1 MKQGWKY
8 LPIGEVADV
17 TDFVAN
23 GSFATLRDNV
33 QYHTEP
39 SYAVLVR
46 VVDFSSDF
54 DKTKFVYVDKHGYDF
69 LEKSSLQ
76 GGEIIMSNVGSIGKE
91 FICPDLGIPM
101 TLGPNAI
108 VIRTDNNK
116 YYYYC
121 FFSEWFQNLL
131 KGISGRGGLI
141 KFNKTNFKQLV
152 VPVPPKGIQDK
163 IVEELDQ
170 INALIAIKEKQLRE
184 LEELEQTIFHEMF
197 GDIIV
202 NNKKWKVENL
212 TRFCE
217 VSSSKRIFANEYVSN
232 GVPFYR
238 GKEITELSKEH
249 PISLEL
255 FISKER
261 YAKIKESYGC
271 PKIGDVL
278 LTAVGT
284 IGNIW
289 VVDTEEPFY
298 FKDGNIIWLK
308 KISGINSIY
317 LRYALGIL
325 INEFKYQMAHGC
337 AYSALTIKAMSEM
350 NIAIPPQNTQQE
362 FANRIGAVIT
372 NKSSVKTTLKELQE
386 LLASRMQY
394 WFD

>member
-1 MKQGWKY
+1 MRVECQYRPFDSCLKKLPKAKQVKTEDYNKGTHYPIISQEEKLISGYCDDESMLFRIDNPVVVFGDHTRVLKY
-8 LPIGEVADV
+8 IDF
-17 TDFVAN
+17 DFVVGAD
-23 GSFATLRDNV
+23 GVKILSPISELDAKFFLYFLQWYNV
-33 QYHTEP
+33 P
-39 SYAVLVR
+39 NL
-46 VVDFSSDF
+46 
-54 DKTKFVYVDKHGYDF
+54 GYSRHY
-69 LEKSSLQ
+69 K
-76 GGEIIMSNVGSIGKE
+76 
-91 FICPDLGIPM
+91 
-101 TLGPNAI
+101 
-108 VIRTDNNK
+108 
-116 YYYYC
+116 
-121 FFSEWFQNLL
+121 LL
-131 KGISGRGGLI
+131 KEV
-141 KFNKTNFKQLV
+141 N
-152 VPVPPKGIQDK
+152 VPIPAKDIQRN
-163 IVEELDQ
+163 IVDELDQ